1 MSDTFQSRIKVQR
14 KALSFSQHD
23 LAKACGVSQSTV
35 ANWERG
41 GHIPRQATLARIA
54 KALQIK
60 ENWLVT
66 GEHSENTGPLN
77 SYLNTPIRHVPVYD
91 WPENFDDFER
101 ARPQRYI
108 TMTVDPDN
116 VFALLAPK
124 SGTEFKE
131 GTVLAFTR
139 VLGETTGMF
148 LLLGAEETTLESRT
162 PPTDLPSA
170 RLIYSLTAH

>member
-1 MSDTFQSRIKVQR
+1 MSDTLQNRIKVQR
-14 KALSFSQHD
+14 KTLSLSQHD

-54 KALQIK
+54 KALNI
-60 ENWLVT
+60 EESWLIT
-66 GEHSENTGPLN
+66 GEHSTNTGPLN

-101 ARPQRYI
+101 ARPIRYV
-108 TMTVDPDN
+108 TMTIDPDN
-116 VFALLAPK
+116 VFALMAPK
-124 SGTEFKE
+124 SGTDFKE

-139 VLGETTGMF
+139 ILGETTGVF
-148 LLLGAEETTLESRT
+148 LILGDDRT
-162 PPTDLPSA
+162 KLQASDPPVNVPSA